1 MSLPTDAKARK
12 NVPLARG
19 LLDYFPD
26 ACAAVAELSRIG
38 NEQHNPG
45 EPMHWARE
53 KSTDHADC
61 IIRHT
66 MERGGRDTD
75 GIRHTTKAAWR
86 ALALDQLEAEKERA
100 EQFREPVQD
109 EPEGEQVTRW
119 LVRHPDGYEWE
130 TVGSY
135 TRTKLKA
142 ALLSTPIRP
151 LP

>member
-66 MERGGRDTD
+66 IDRGTRDAD
-75 GIRHTTKAAWR
+75 GVRHTTKAAWR
-86 ALALDQLEAEKERA
+86 ALALDQLEAERERA
-100 EQFREPVQD
+100 EQFREPVHD
-109 EPEGEQVTRW
+109 EPVSQGIPE
-119 LVRHPDGYEWE
+119 VRDDG
-130 TVGSY
+130 
-135 TRTKLKA
+135 
-142 ALLSTPIRP
+142 ALYSPACECDLCVIHRAKYLRP
-151 LP
+151 

>member
-66 MERGGRDTD
+66 IDRGTRDAD
-75 GIRHTTKAAWR
+75 GVRHTTKAAWR
-86 ALALDQLEAEKERA
+86 ALALDQLEAERERA

-109 EPEGEQVTRW
+109 EPAYRNWRVRSPTGTEQDSNFTYASASELEKEFPGW
-119 LVRHPDGYEWE
+119 
-130 TVGSY
+130 T
-135 TRTKLKA
+135 
-142 ALLSTPIRP
+142 ALYP
-151 LP
+151 L

>member
-66 MERGGRDTD
+66 MERGGRDAD
-75 GIRHTTKAAWR
+75 GVRHTTKAAWR
-86 ALALDQLEAEKERA
+86 ALALDQLEAERERA

-109 EPEGEQVTRW
+109 EPETKPIDAIRCHLCGAEKGTVMW
-119 LVRHPDGYEWE
+119 SPDC
-130 TVGSY
+130 
-135 TRTKLKA
+135 
-142 ALLSTPIRP
+142 RP
-151 LP
+151 

>member
-66 MERGGRDTD
+66 IDRGTRDAD
-75 GIRHTTKAAWR
+75 GVRHTTKAAWR
-86 ALALDQLEAEKERA
+86 ALALDQLEAERERA

-109 EPEGEQVTRW
+109 EPETKPIDAIRCYLCGAEKGTVMW
-119 LVRHPDGYEWE
+119 SPDC
-130 TVGSY
+130 
-135 TRTKLKA
+135 
-142 ALLSTPIRP
+142 RP
-151 LP
+151 